1 MAYKLIPK
9 DDYDESYKIED
20 REIKCY
26 SPKKL
31 KDLYPDGDYILV
43 GETFSNNKE
52 KKLDELTLPWTT
64 LTISECGKNS
74 KLFHKKAAYLCVGEG
89 KYVVLLKSRLPLLIP
104 LFIIL
109 CAVIVAGILL
119 LAPKGDGGEE
129 PSGGGTTV
137 LAPNVDALS
146 PDERAKQAEAQL
158 FTVKGVVKRGGAP
171 YANAKVSLR
180 QGAAV
185 RDTMSGSDGVF
196 TFEEVSPGE
205 YNLITEAE
213 GRVWTQLV
221 TVTNSSITVEVNLPE
236 GETNA
241 VVNILGSDTPA
252 IVVGGLDG
260 EAILREAEGKTV
272 TVTMDV
278 QAAADVT
285 EDGSVPETDEAK
297 SAQRAIHD
305 AAETENLEFFDMSVL
320 LEVLSGGETER
331 SEALHDTQNVLEI
344 VIPFNAVRRE
354 NITVYRYHDGAVSA
368 FTKLDSRPAQGY
380 TDGQFYQ
387 GNGFLVIYASRF
399 SMYAIG
405 YDDLA
410 AALSGSV
417 TMGYKDEVIAHLS
430 THEAELY
437 YSHDANSTHD
447 VAIQLIIVS
456 DGSEYL
462 LGQSGAIRPGQ
473 ELTSMALGELEGSL
487 SVGAY
492 SGMLRLNFFNG
503 ETEMTNM
510 VTDIPVTVFVV
521 Q

>member
-1 MAYKLIPK
+1 MAYKLIQR
-9 DDYDESYKIED
+9 DDYDAAYKIEN

-26 SPKKL
+26 SPQKL
-31 KDLYPDGDYILV
+31 KDLHPDGAYTLV
-43 GETFSNNKE
+43 GETLPNNKE
-52 KKLDELTLPWTT
+52 KKLDELVLPWTT

-74 KLFHKKAAYLCVGEG
+74 GLFHKKAAYLCVGEG

-109 CAVIVAGILL
+109 CAAIVAGVLL
-119 LAPKGDGGEE
+119 LAPKGDNGGE
-129 PSGGGTTV
+129 GGGSTV

-158 FTVKGVVKRGGAP
+158 FTVKGSVKRGGAP

-185 RDTMSGSDGVF
+185 RDTMCGSDGVF
-196 TFEEVSPGE
+196 TFEEVAPGE

-213 GRVWTQLV
+213 GRIWTQLV
-221 TVTNSSITVEVNLPE
+221 TVVNGSISVEVSLPE

-241 VVNILGSDTPA
+241 IVNILGSDTPA
-252 IVVGGLDG
+252 IVVGGLDR
-260 EAILREAEGKTV
+260 EAVLLGAEGKTT

-278 QAAADVT
+278 QAVADMT
-285 EDGSVPETDEAK
+285 ADDSIPDTDEAK
-297 SAQRAIHD
+297 AAQKAIRDSAEV
-305 AAETENLEFFDMSVL
+305 ETLEFFDMSVL
-320 LEVLSGGETER
+320 LAVLSGGETER
-331 SEALHDTQNVLEI
+331 SEALHSTQNVMEI
-344 VIPFNAVRRE
+344 VIPFSSVRRD
-354 NITVYRYHDGAVSA
+354 NLSVYRYHDGACAS
-368 FTKLDSRPAQGY
+368 FTKLDSRPAQDY
-380 TDGQFYQ
+380 ADGQFYV

-405 YDDLA
+405 YDPVDA
-410 AALSGSV
+410 AVSGSV
-417 TMGYKDEVIAHLS
+417 TMGYKDEVVAHLS

-456 DGSEYL
+456 GGNEYL
-462 LGQSGAIRPGQ
+462 LGQSGALKPGQ
-473 ELTSMALGELEGSL
+473 ELSSMALGELENSL

-492 SGMLRLNFFNG
+492 TGMLRLSFFNG
-503 ETEMTNM
+503 ETELTNM
-510 VTDIPVTVFVV
+510 VTDIPVTVFVG